1 MTEKPPNVPAAR
13 KPLSFGLWRYALI
26 GAVVAFAGPP
36 IYIHTP
42 EFYGGIQGLD
52 LATMATIFFVLRL
65 FDLAQDPLLG
75 WLINRY
81 QSRVQYMVI
90 GFGVLFAI
98 GMLCLFTPQPL
109 FHLPSWFGISLALV
123 FTGFSG
129 LQILFYSTGME
140 MAESS
145 GRSHGQIAA
154 WREATV
160 LLGVSAAC
168 IAPFILISQFGDK
181 GGYWAYSLLFLTL
194 LVVALFLSRP
204 VWRFASTQ
212 LAESSNFWHLLKN
225 KNLRWLMGI
234 GYLNSIPTGITSTL
248 FLWYASDRLGADGQH
263 TGLMLLVFFIS
274 AALAAPFWGYVAS
287 RFSAKRALMIGML
300 LVTPAFFMASF
311 LGQGDI
317 GWFYLICIMSG
328 LALGADMTLLPAML
342 SDELT
347 RSGAGGSFTFGIW
360 GFITKLSFASGL
372 AIAVLLVDKAGFDPE
387 LDVNSPSAL
396 QGLAYTYALVPCVMK
411 MLAVLAVWRAPINRA
426 AI

>member
-1 MTEKPPNVPAAR
+1 MTSNVQKTSSTKA
-13 KPLSFGLWRYALI
+13 LGFGLWRYALI

-42 EFYGGIQGLD
+42 EFYGGIQGLS
-52 LATMATIFFVLRL
+52 LTVMGTIFFILRV

-75 WLINRY
+75 WLINRF
-81 QSRVQYMVI
+81 QSRVQILVI
-90 GFGVLFAI
+90 GFGFLFAL
-98 GMLCLFTPQPL
+98 GMLCLFAPSPL
-109 FHLPSWFGISLALV
+109 FSLPLWFGLSLALV

-129 LQILFYSTGME
+129 LQILFYSTGLE
-140 MAESS
+140 MAET
-145 GRSHGQIAA
+145 GGLSHGRIAA

-160 LLGVSAAC
+160 LIGVSAAC
-168 IAPFILISQFGDK
+168 IAPVFLVEVFGQK
-181 GGYWAYSLLFLTL
+181 QGYWAYSLLFLGL
-194 LVVALFLSRP
+194 LVLALILSRP

-212 LAESSNFWHLLKN
+212 LTESSNFWHLFKS

-234 GYLNSIPTGITSTL
+234 GYLNSIATGITSTL
-248 FLWYASDRLGADGQH
+248 FLWYAQDFLGADERH
-263 TGLMLLVFFIS
+263 TGLTLLVFFIS
-274 AALAAPFWGYVAS
+274 AAIAAPFWGHIAA
-287 RFSAKRALMIGML
+287 RFSAKTALMTGML
-300 LVTPAFFMASF
+300 LVTPAFFMAAF

-317 GWFYLICIMSG
+317 GWFYLICVLSG

-372 AIAVLLVDKAGFDPE
+372 AIAVVLVERAGFNPGDE
-387 LDVNSPSAL
+387 THSADAL
-396 QGLAYTYALVPCVMK
+396 KGLAYTYALVPCLMK
-411 MLAVLAVWRAPINRA
+411 LLAVIAVWRSPINRS